1 MSGIVPTLALL
12 LMMIMIMSST
22 NAAVSSPTSLNTT
35 SVQNG
40 TKMEIL
46 NSIQSGTTIGPNIS
60 ASTVFSFAQML
71 KNSTDENMLDDSQAW
86 EESHSEEFLETINN
100 GTLTRGAK
108 VQEVKT
114 QWNTNVGD
122 EEAEATE

>member
-1 MSGIVPTLALL
+1 MSVTVPHFALL
-12 LMMIMIMSST
+12 LMMIMNST
-22 NAAVSSPTSLNTT
+22 NAAVSSPTSLNT

-46 NSIQSGTTIGPNIS
+46 NSIQNGSTIGPNIS

>member
-1 MSGIVPTLALL
+1 MSVTVPHFALL
-12 LMMIMIMSST
+12 LMMIMNST
-22 NAAVSSPTSLNTT
+22 NAAVSSPTSLNT

-46 NSIQSGTTIGPNIS
+46 NSIQSGSTIGPNIS